1 MEDVIDEGDRISARF
16 RYQGTFTNPFMGY
29 RPNRA
34 PVRMRSIDIWRVM
47 DGKLAE
53 HWDELNLL
61 EVFQQIGGG
70 DCKKGGRTM
79 KYLVWPAS
87 LVGLV
92 STAVIFGTDT
102 YFLTVGRPALRLA
115 SPSTATEGM
124 GYLHLFGDRRMP
136 IWGVLAILS
145 LLLAVLGTS
154 EQRDLLSFSMLILFL
169 VIYNRFSKPINRL
182 QTEAAKTGG
191 KLDNARALQASWDR
205 SLMVRVPVLGICMLA
220 QFVALIA
227 TSA

>member
-1 MEDVIDEGDRISARF
+1 
-16 RYQGTFTNPFMGY
+16 
-29 RPNRA
+29 
-34 PVRMRSIDIWRVM
+34 
-47 DGKLAE
+47 LA
-53 HWDELNLL
+53 
-61 EVFQQIGGG
+61 G
-70 DCKKGGRTM
+70 
-79 KYLVWPAS
+79 A
-87 LVGLV
+87 LVGLI

-115 SPSTATEGM
+115 SPSTATEMM
-124 GYLHLFGDRRMP
+124 GFLHLFGDRRMP

-145 LLLAVLGTS
+145 NLLLAVLGTS
-154 EQRDLLSFSMLILFL
+154 QHRAFYLLSFSMLILFV

-220 QFVALIA
+220 QFAAVTA